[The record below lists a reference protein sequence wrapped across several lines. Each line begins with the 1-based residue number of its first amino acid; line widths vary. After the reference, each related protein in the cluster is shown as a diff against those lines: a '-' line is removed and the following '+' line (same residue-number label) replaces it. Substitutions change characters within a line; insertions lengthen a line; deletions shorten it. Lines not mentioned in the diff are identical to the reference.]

1 MSMRAD
7 FVIAGGLVVD
17 GTGAPGR
24 IADVAVRDGR
34 IVAVGAGLEG
44 ERKIDARGR
53 VVAPGFFDIH
63 THYDAQ
69 VFWDPGLTSSCW
81 HGVTSV
87 VAGNCGFSLAPTR
100 PAQRRAIVR
109 TLQAVED
116 MSEKMLDAGIDWR
129 FETFGE
135 YLALIERRGTILN
148 YGCYVGHSPVRL
160 FVMGDAGYER
170 EATADEIA
178 TMREVVADSMR
189 AGALGFASS
198 FSANHR
204 GDRGLPVPS
213 RNGTKEEFVAL
224 ASVLGE
230 LGYGAISYAPGV
242 PVSWRDSYAIQPAIG
257 RPLSWTPMLT
267 TYPERDYKQM
277 MKVHAEGLAQGADVH
292 PQITCLPLKL
302 QFRMDNPYYFRTV
315 PIFLELLGHPPS
327 EFKHFYRD
335 PKWRA
340 EAVRQVPDVKPPVV
354 WEKFVVAE
362 TKKHAALIGRD
373 VASLALE
380 RNCTEIDV
388 LCDLSLDD
396 DLETRF
402 LVVLSNDEDGPV
414 ADLMKQPGAVFGQS
428 DAGAHVAQLCDA
440 NMPTELLAYWV
451 RDRKVFTLERAIRK
465 LTSELAD
472 FFGIPDRGRIAPGA
486 AADLVVFD
494 LEKLDPGPL
503 RRVRDLPGDEERLI
517 ADQPQGIEHVFVN
530 GIAITEHGRSLVGEL
545 ASRPGRILR
554 AGGSGVDPSGTN
566 DAQRAGGRAA

>member
-1 MSMRAD
+1 MRAD
-7 FVIAGGLVVD
+7 FVLRGGRLVD
-17 GTGAPGR
+17 GLGTAPR
-24 IADVAVRDGR
+24 EADVAVANGR
-34 IVAVGAGLEG
+34 IAAIGPDLARAFEAAEVLDV
-44 ERKIDARGR
+44 RGR
-53 VVAPGFFDIH
+53 IVAPGFFDMH

-69 VFWDPGLTSSCW
+69 VFWDPALSSSCW

-87 VAGNCGFSLAPTR
+87 IAGNCGFSLAPTR
-100 PAQRRAIVR
+100 PEQRGAMVR

-129 FETFGE
+129 FETFSE
-135 YLALIERRGTILN
+135 YLALIERKGTILN

-170 EATADEIA
+170 EATPDEIA
-178 TMREVVADSMR
+178 RMREVVAESMR
-189 AGALGFASS
+189 AGAVGFASS
-198 FSANHR
+198 YSANHR

-213 RNGTKEEFVAL
+213 RNGTKEEFVEL

-230 LGYGAISYAPGV
+230 LGYGAVSYAPGM
-242 PVSWRDSYAIQPAIG
+242 PVSWRDSYAIQPRVG
-257 RPLSWTPMLT
+257 RPMSWTPMLT
-267 TYPERDYKQM
+267 TYPERDYRQM
-277 MKVHAEGLAQGADVH
+277 MKEHAEGIARGADVR

-315 PIFLELLGHPPS
+315 PIFLELLGRPVS
-327 EFKHFYRD
+327 EFARFYRD

-362 TKKHAALIGRD
+362 TKNHGALVGRD
-373 VASLALE
+373 VASLAKE
-380 RNCTEIDV
+380 RGCSEIDV
-388 LCDLSLDD
+388 LCDLSLAD

-402 LVVLSNDEDGPV
+402 LVVLSNDEDTPV
-414 ADLMKQPGAVFGQS
+414 AELMTQPGAIFGQS

-440 NMPTELLAYWV
+440 NMPTELLATWV
-451 RDRKVFTLERAIRK
+451 RDKGVFSLERAIQK

-472 FFGIPDRGRIAPGA
+472 FYGITDRGRVTVGA

-494 LEKLDPGPL
+494 LESLDPGPL

-517 ADQPQGIEHVFVN
+517 ADQPRGIEHVFVN
-530 GIAITEHGRSLVGEL
+530 GVAITKHGRSLVGEMKE
-545 ASRPGRILR
+545 RPGRILR
-554 AGGSGVDPSGTN
+554 AGGP
-566 DAQRAGGRAA
+566 A

>member
-1 MSMRAD
+1 MSAEL
-7 FVIAGGLVVD
+7 VIRGGLVVD

-24 IADVAVRDGR
+24 IADVAIRDGR
-34 IVAVGAGLEG
+34 IVAVGPGLEG
-44 ERKIDARGR
+44 EREIDATGR
-53 VVAPGFFDIH
+53 IVAPGFFDMH

-87 VAGNCGFSLAPTR
+87 IAGNCGFSLAPTR
-100 PAQRRAIVR
+100 PDQRGAMVR

-135 YLALIERRGTILN
+135 YLDLIEQRGTILN

-160 FVMGDAGYER
+160 WVMGDAGYER
-170 EATADEIA
+170 EATPEEIEQ
-178 TMREVVADSMR
+178 MREVVAESMR
-189 AGALGFASS
+189 AGAVGFASS

-213 RNGTKEEFVAL
+213 RNGTKAEFVAL
-224 ASVLGE
+224 ARVLGE
-230 LGYGAISYAPGV
+230 LGRGAISYAPGA
-242 PVSWRDSYAIQPAIG
+242 PVSWRDSYAIQPEIG

-267 TYPERDYKQM
+267 TYPETDYRGM
-277 MKVHAEGLAQGADVH
+277 MKAHAEGIARGADVH

-302 QFRMDNPYYFRTV
+302 QFKMDNPYYFRTV
-315 PIFLELLGHPPS
+315 PIFLELLGHPVA
-327 EFKHFYRD
+327 EFPRFYRD

-362 TKKHAALIGRD
+362 TKRHAALIGRD
-373 VASLALE
+373 VASIARE
-380 RNCTEIDV
+380 RGCSEIDV

-414 ADLMKQPGAVFGQS
+414 AELMTQPGAIFGQS

-440 NMPTELLAYWV
+440 NMPTELLAHWV
-451 RDRKVFTLERAIRK
+451 RDRGVFSLERAIQK

-472 FFGIPDRGRIAPGA
+472 FFGIEGRGRIAVGA

-494 LEKLDPGPL
+494 LETLDPGPL

-517 ADQPQGIEHVFVN
+517 ADQPKGIDWVFVN
-530 GIAITEHGRSLVGEL
+530 GVAITEQGRSLVGEMK
-545 ASRPGRILR
+545 ARPGRILR
-554 AGGSGVDPSGTN
+554 AGSS
-566 DAQRAGGRAA
+566 AKAGQS

>member
-1 MSMRAD
+1 MSMRAEI
-7 FVIAGGLVVD
+7 VIRGGLVVD

-24 IADVAVRDGR
+24 VADVAIAGGR
-34 IVAVGAGLEG
+34 IVAVGQALEG
-44 ERKIDARGR
+44 ERVIDAGGR
-53 VVAPGFFDIH
+53 VVAPGFFDMH

-100 PAQRRAIVR
+100 PAHRGAMVR

-116 MSEKMLDAGIDWR
+116 MSEKMLNAGIDWR

-135 YLALIERRGTILN
+135 YLDLIERRGTILN

-170 EATADEIA
+170 EATAEEIA
-178 TMREVVADSMR
+178 KMREVVAESMR
-189 AGALGFASS
+189 AGAVGFASS
-198 FSANHR
+198 YSANHR

-230 LGYGAISYAPGV
+230 LGYGAVSYAPGV
-242 PVSWRDSYAIQPAIG
+242 PVSWRDSYEIQPKIG

-277 MKVHAEGLAQGADVH
+277 MKEHAAGRARGADVQ

-315 PIFLELLGHPPS
+315 PIFLELLGRPVS
-327 EFKHFYRD
+327 EFARFYRD

-340 EAVRQVPDVKPPVV
+340 EAVKQVPDVKPPVV
-354 WEKFVVAE
+354 WEKFMVAE
-362 TKKHAALIGRD
+362 TKKRANLIGRD
-373 VASLALE
+373 VASIAKE
-380 RNCTEIDV
+380 RGCTEIDV

-414 ADLMKQPGAVFGQS
+414 AELMQQPGAIFGQS

-451 RDRKVFTLERAIRK
+451 RDKGVFSLERAIQK
-465 LTSELAD
+465 LTTELAD
-472 FFGIPDRGRIAPGA
+472 FYGIADRGRIAVGC

-494 LEKLDPGPL
+494 LATLDPGPL
-503 RRVRDLPGDEERLI
+503 RRVRDLPGDEERLV
-517 ADQPQGIEHVFVN
+517 ADRPSGIDWIFVN
-530 GIAITEHGRSLVGEL
+530 GVAITENGRSRVADMNE
-545 ASRPGRILR
+545 RPGQMLR
-554 AGGSGVDPSGTN
+554 AGRRGASGGSPSAT
-566 DAQRAGGRAA
+566 GGAVA

>member
-1 MSMRAD
+1 VAAD
-7 FVIAGGLVVD
+7 LVIRGGLVVD
-17 GTGAPGR
+17 GTGAPAR
-24 IADVAVRDGR
+24 VADVAVKDGR
-34 IVAVGAGLEG
+34 IVGIGAGLAC
-44 ERKIDARGR
+44 ERVIEAQGR
-53 VVAPGFFDIH
+53 VVAPGFFDVH

-69 VFWDPGLTSSCW
+69 VFWDPALTSSCW

-100 PAQRRAIVR
+100 PAQRQAMVR

-135 YLALIERRGTILN
+135 YLSLIERRGTILN

-170 EATADEIA
+170 EATPDEIA
-178 TMREVVADSMR
+178 RMREVVAESMR
-189 AGALGFASS
+189 AGAVGFASS

-213 RNGTKEEFVAL
+213 RNGTSEEFVEL

-242 PVSWRDSYAIQPAIG
+242 PVSWRDSYAIQPRIG
-257 RPLSWTPMLT
+257 RPISWTPMLT
-267 TYPERDYKQM
+267 TYPERDYRQM
-277 MKVHAEGLAQGADVH
+277 MKEHAEGLARGADVH

-315 PIFLELLGHPPS
+315 PIFLELLGRPVS
-327 EFKHFYRD
+327 EFGRFYRD

-354 WEKFVVAE
+354 WEKFTVAE
-362 TKKHAALIGRD
+362 TKKHPHLIGRD
-373 VASLALE
+373 VASLARE
-380 RNCTEIDV
+380 RGCSEIDV
-388 LCDLSLDD
+388 LCDLSLAD

-414 ADLMKQPGAVFGQS
+414 AELMTQPGAIFGQS

-440 NMPTELLAYWV
+440 NMPTELLAFWV
-451 RDRKVFTLERAIRK
+451 RDKGVFSLERAIQK

-472 FFGIPDRGRIAPGA
+472 FFGIADRGRIAVGA

-494 LEKLDPGPL
+494 LGTLDPGPL
-503 RRVRDLPGDEERLI
+503 RRVRDLPGDEERLV
-517 ADQPQGIEHVFVN
+517 ADQPRGIEHIFVN
-530 GIAITEHGRSLVGEL
+530 GVAILSHGRSLVAEMT
-545 ASRPGRILR
+545 ARPGQILR
-554 AGGSGVDPSGTN
+554 AG
-566 DAQRAGGRAA
+566 RAGGGSSS